1 MANIANMTVGSGRRI
16 KEDDTIVNVADMIEA
31 IYHALVVNKDA
42 GVVLG
47 GSAEIQV
54 SAELEEGSLVGL
66 VPGTEVALTAGAVV
80 DLAEG
85 VEVGLASGA
94 EVDLVSGASVAIVGN
109 TLTEQKTQA
118 DAVANVITFS
128 QNINVIEIFHAEAT
142 WQNFIVNGLTLVI
155 PSGGYRTPIAGVPG
169 LTVTIPAA
177 VNCIVGRLI

>member
-1 MANIANMTVGSGRRI
+1 MPNIANMAAGSGRRI
-16 KEDDTIVNVADMIEA
+16 KEDDTIVNVADMVEA
-31 IYHALVVNKDA
+31 IYNALVVNKDA

-66 VPGTEVALTAGAVV
+66 VPGTEVALASGAVV

-85 VEVGLASGA
+85 TEVALIANTQVGIL
-94 EVDLVSGASVAIVGN
+94 GN
-109 TLTEQKTQA
+109 TLAEQKTQA

-128 QNINVIEIFHAEAT
+128 QNINVVEIFHAEET